1 MTFTPPKNDS
11 FCVYPWFHQ
20 NIDSRGEV
28 TLCCRSNISLG
39 DAKDIDEVWNGD
51 EIKSIREKMLRGERT
66 PHCNTCYHHEK
77 IGRKSNRQLATEVW
91 YPEYMWGPN
100 IEESLRNGFEV
111 TQTPSR
117 IDLKFGNL
125 CNLTCRMC
133 SGKYSSQINKDIA
146 ALRKMD
152 PAGAEE
158 FGASP
163 VGGDFN
169 WYENPRFWE
178 IMDRYIPELLQLD
191 ITGGEPTLVDQN
203 MVMLNRCIEL
213 GYADSIKLSL
223 NTNLTNLKPAFL
235 EAITKFKKVTVNCS
249 LDGMGDVQEYIRHPS
264 KWSVVEKNLITL
276 FKMSRNTS
284 IFVNISTVAQ
294 LYNVFQMPE
303 FIEHILE
310 LYATYGNP
318 SKQMKHQIAP
328 VMWPTYYSL
337 SNLPQPVKDAVIV
350 MSEEWLE
357 THTGRVYEDGLYR
370 NLFETFINQCRM
382 EGSHPAKASMLLR
395 RAKFED
401 QNKKVA
407 LADNIPEI
415 HALLVEAEKV
425 E

>member
-1 MTFTPPKNDS
+1 MTFTPPKNAS

-39 DAKDIDEVWNGD
+39 HAKDIDEVWNGE
-51 EIKSIREKMLRGERT
+51 EIKEIREKMLRGERT

-91 YPEYMWGPN
+91 YPEAMWGPN
-100 IEESLRNGFEV
+100 IEESLRNNFEV
-111 TQTPSR
+111 TKTPSR

-152 PAGAEE
+152 PTRADE
-158 FGASP
+158 FG
-163 VGGDFN
+163 VKQTGGEFN
-169 WYENPRFWE
+169 WYENPHFWE

-203 MVMLNRCIEL
+203 MIMLNRCIEL
-213 GYADSIKLSL
+213 GYAGRIKLSL

-235 EAITKFKKVTVNCS
+235 DAITKFKKVTVNCS
-249 LDGMGDVQEYIRHPS
+249 LDGMGSVQEYIRYPS

-276 FKMSRNTS
+276 FKMSRTTN
-284 IFVNISTVAQ
+284 IAVNVSTVAQ
-294 LYNVFQMPE
+294 LYNVLQMPE
-303 FIEHILE
+303 FIDHIMH
-310 LYATYGNP
+310 LYNEYGNP
-318 SKQMKHQIAP
+318 SKLMKHQIAP

-337 SNLPQPVKDAVIV
+337 SNLPRPMKDAIV
-350 MSEEWLE
+350 SMSKDWLE
-357 THTGRVYEDGLYR
+357 THTDNMYEDGLYR
-370 NLFETFINQCRM
+370 NLFETFINQCEM
-382 EGSHPAKASMLLR
+382 DGTHPVTATTLLR
-395 RAKFED
+395 RADFED
-401 QNKKVA
+401 QNKKVSMS
-407 LADNIPEI
+407 DSIPEVYTI
-415 HALLVEAEKV
+415 LSEAQIWE
-425 E
+425 